1 MAEAEAKKATK
12 SKTTAQ
18 VVKSYFAALAAR
30 DLEAATA
37 LWKPGA
43 MDRLHGL
50 AELKAPGDIK
60 AYFAGLY
67 DAFPDFELELL
78 ELAASGKNAAGR
90 WRLTGT
96 FLGPGR
102 FQGLAPT
109 GSSVTME
116 GCDMF
121 QVEDG
126 LIVENNAYTNGA
138 QLAQQLGLLPAQGS
152 AADRA
157 VTNAFNAK
165 TAAAAA
171 LRKFRER

>member
-1 MAEAEAKKATK
+1 MAEEKAKQA
-12 SKTTAQ
+12 SKGRTTGQ
-18 VVKSYFAALAAR
+18 VVKAYFAALGAR
-30 DLEAATA
+30 DLDAATA
-37 LWKPGA
+37 LWKPGSV
-43 MDRLHGL
+43 DHLHGL

-60 AYFAGLY
+60 AYFNGLY
-67 DAFPDFELELL
+67 SAFPDFSFELL
-78 ELAASGKNAAGR
+78 ELAASGKNGAGR

-102 FQGLAPT
+102 FQGLLPT

-121 QVEDG
+121 RVEDG

-138 QLAQQLGLLPAQGS
+138 QIAQQLGLLPAQGS

-165 TAAAAA
+165 TAAVAA
-171 LRKFRER
+171 LRKVRDR